1 MKNEKNPSVE
11 NDAIENEI
19 VEMDEAKETGGGFWQ
34 KTQDFGKKAAFGIS
48 KGAKA
53 LTEQTKKTL
62 HEQKVKHYNP
72 LFPKEF
78 KSKNFKLPNIIEIV
92 DSVTRRGVDVC
103 EGAIGWTDIVGEIEV
118 LHLYQE
124 WVGESKL
131 EFIPVAKCDT
141 IYCIDPFDKNKY
153 INATSSFERTIS
165 EKIAELEKIA
175 NSLGAKSCSIQI
187 EEDSTSSTS
196 EKSNFQLKGNKA
208 SSEMTV
214 TTGNSQGGKTV
225 SYFEGN
231 NSPVRPDLKWF
242 AHDDSI
248 NGLIEMR
255 CSGNNSVKSK
265 ILELHCSVST
275 TMSKK
280 AACAVDILSKAKAS
294 ASMEKKAIK
303 ESNCKLLFEVQF

>member
-1 MKNEKNPSVE
+1 MENEKNQNVE
-11 NDAIENEI
+11 NKETEAT
-19 VEMDEAKETGGGFWQ
+19 EAKEASGSFWS
-34 KTQDFGKKAAFGIS
+34 KAKDFGKKAAVDIS

-53 LTEQTKKTL
+53 LSEQTQKSI
-62 HEQKVKHYNP
+62 HEQRVKHYNP

-78 KSKNFKLPNIIEIV
+78 KSKNFKIPNIIEIV
-92 DSVTRRGVDVC
+92 DSVTRRNIDVC

-141 IYCIDPFDKNKY
+141 IYCIDPFDMNKY
-153 INATSSFERTIS
+153 ISAASSFERTIS

-175 NSLGAKSCSIQI
+175 NCLGAKSCSIQI
-187 EEDSTSSTS
+187 EEDNTSITS
-196 EKSNFQLKGNKA
+196 EKSSFQLKGNKL
-208 SSEMTV
+208 SNETNFSI
-214 TTGNSQGGKTV
+214 GNSQGGKTV

-231 NSPVRPDLKWF
+231 DHPVRPALKWF

-265 ILELHCSVST
+265 LLELHCSVST
-275 TMSKK
+275 TMSQK
-280 AACAVDILSKAKAS
+280 AACAIDILSKAKAS

-303 ESNCKLLFEVQF
+303 ENNCKLLFEVQF